1 MKIIACGFTL
11 IELLVVIA
19 IIGILAALV
28 FAVADSSRDKANDT
42 RIRNDIRQIRW
53 LAEIVYNSQNAS
65 FLEWT
70 AHPDIQTS
78 LNILTNDLQDVGLSS
93 SDIIMRDSEV
103 GQYCISAPLK
113 SNPGRYYCADASAEF
128 KLSPSP
134 CPSVAPLK
142 CP

>member
-1 MKIIACGFTL
+1 MSQRGFTL

-28 FAVADSSRDKANDT
+28 FAVASSSRDKADDT
-42 RIRNDIRQIRW
+42 RVRNDIRQIRW

-65 FLEWT
+65 FLDWT
-70 AHPDIQTS
+70 AHADIQNS
-78 LNILTNDLQDVGLSS
+78 LNILTNDLQEVGVASE
-93 SDIIMRDSEV
+93 DIIMRDSEV
-103 GQYCISAPLK
+103 GEYCVSAPLK

-128 KLSPSP
+128 KISSSS
-134 CPSVAPLK
+134 CPEAAPLK